1 MLERTIVAKI
11 IATAKALGW
20 FPIKIHGNAYQMAG
34 LPDVLCL
41 KGGRAVWMEAKVPG
55 NEPSPIQ
62 VRRMKELAAA
72 GCLCAVVF
80 SEQDARKFL
89 EECV

>member
-1 MLERTIVAKI
+1 MLERTIVAKV
-11 IATAKALGW
+11 IATAKSLGW
-20 FPIKIHGNAYQMAG
+20 FAVKIHGNAYQMAG
-34 LPDVLCL
+34 LPDVLCI

-72 GCLCAVVF
+72 GCPCAVVF
-80 SEQDARKFL
+80 SDKDARKFL

>member
-1 MLERTIVAKI
+1 
-11 IATAKALGW
+11 
-20 FPIKIHGNAYQMAG
+20 
-34 LPDVLCL
+34 
-41 KGGRAVWMEAKVPG
+41 MEAKVPG

-62 VRRMKELAAA
+62 IRRMKELAAA